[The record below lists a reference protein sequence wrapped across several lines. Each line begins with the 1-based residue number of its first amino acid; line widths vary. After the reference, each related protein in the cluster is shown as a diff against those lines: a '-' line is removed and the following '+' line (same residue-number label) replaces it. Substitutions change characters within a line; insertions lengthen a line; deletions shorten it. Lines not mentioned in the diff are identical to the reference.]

1 MARVPARSGSLTSVA
16 SHSEL
21 MRLHIEALFV
31 HDAEQCMVRVNEPN
45 GALAP
50 RFFLGRTSD
59 GIITRVRYDIGQSVR
74 EELEAASKEDA
85 LGTEEPDSPI
95 DPTRYEEIL
104 ARSAPVEN
112 VSTGPA
118 FCFPRELPPSV
129 GIMLITD
136 RNAHVLE
143 ALLAPWFPD
152 VAASYPLFA
161 LTVDGNAVSVCGSV
175 RRTLEADEAGVE
187 TVPAYRGHGYA
198 ALVVAAWARAVRDLE
213 REPLYS
219 TSWQNETSRAVARKL
234 GLIQF
239 GSDLHIA

>member
-1 MARVPARSGSLTSVA
+1 MARVPARPGSLTSVA

-74 EELEAASKEDA
+74 EELEAAAAEVA
-85 LGTEEPDSPI
+85 LSQQPDSPI
-95 DPTRYEEIL
+95 DPTPFEAIL
-104 ARSAPVEN
+104 ARSAPVQN
-112 VSTGPA
+112 TSTGPA
-118 FCFPRELPPSV
+118 FSFPRELPPT
-129 GIMLITD
+129 TD
-136 RNAHVLE
+136 VAVVTGSNAHVLE
-143 ALLAPWFPD
+143 ALLAPWIPD
-152 VAASYPLFA
+152 VAASDPLFA
-161 LTVDGNAVSVCGSV
+161 LTIDGNAVSVCCSV
-175 RRTLEADEAGVE
+175 RQTLAAHEAGVE
-187 TVPAYRGHGYA
+187 TAPAYRGRGYA
-198 ALVVAAWARAVRDLE
+198 VLVAAAWAQAVRGLE

-219 TSWQNETSRAVARKL
+219 TSWQNAGSRAVARKL

-239 GSDLHIA
+239 GSDLHIG